1 MLRFCNNWQNPIQN
15 SILREML
22 NQWQFE
28 CTKSQK
34 SKICLV
40 PKNRQHTGDFFAFLF
55 LLVHFP
61 FLFKCYLIK
70 LKPCLETDTKIPWY
84 IVQVANAGNIFVYYS
99 IYDLLLILMNFI
111 GFLHF
116 STKNHSDIR
125 KPNRNRPRKWP
136 QIPMYYDLFPEPSFS
151 FICVVLF

>member
-1 MLRFCNNWQNPIQN
+1 MLRCCNNWQNPIQN

-70 LKPCLETDTKIPWY
+70 TKTMSRDRHQNPMVSFKWPMQGTFFSI
-84 IVQVANAGNIFVYYS
+84 IV
-99 IYDLLLILMNFI
+99 YDLLLILMNFI

-116 STKNHSDIR
+116 STKNHLILMT
-125 KPNRNRPRKWP
+125 K
-136 QIPMYYDLFPEPSFS
+136 IMFS
-151 FICVVLF
+151 NSIIKMNFHLIFWY

>member
-1 MLRFCNNWQNPIQN
+1 MLLGMYLMLRCCNNWQNPIQN

-99 IYDLLLILMNFI
+99 IWLVTYSDEFHW
-111 GFLHF
+111 FLTF
-116 STKNHSDIR
+116 FNQK
-125 KPNRNRPRKWP
+125 
-136 QIPMYYDLFPEPSFS
+136 SFWY
-151 FICVVLF
+151 